1 MRSVPHK
8 ELKDSDY
15 TRVRR
20 NLLRTKGGPLQRDF
34 LDAVR
39 NSQTFLDYIQSE
51 ISTEG
56 SYELPLSPDP
66 MTEAEF
72 KAPPADTETRLYESW
87 SELTPRVACRSAF
100 WAYFTCR
107 HIAAHKINSVYLAA
121 SGGSTYGGAERIDRV
136 LMEPGEKQP
145 KMMDSAVRAVLL
157 RLGGIPEVR
166 GARSVFVNCPFARAW
181 WREHMVGQI
190 AQGDTSLAVQVRKI
204 IRINQDYWE
213 KIVDRIVSR
222 NSTFGSFKVRN
233 AFLQTLARFIEANPG
248 SALQKPEVLTHTCRR
263 ISVHQGTREL
273 SILDD
278 VELGNVMNAVICSV

>member
-20 NLLRTKGGPLQRDF
+20 NLLRTKGGPLQRNF

-39 NSQTFLDYIQSE
+39 NNQAFLDYIQSE

-87 SELTPRVACRSAF
+87 SELTPRVACRSTF

-107 HIAAHKINSVYLAA
+107 HIAAHKINSFYLAA
-121 SGGSTYGGAERIDRV
+121 NGGNMSGGAERIDRA
-136 LMEPGEKQP
+136 LMETGEKQP
-145 KMMDSAVRAVLL
+145 KMMDSTVRTVLR

-166 GARSVFVNCPFARAW
+166 GNRSVYVDCPFARAW
-181 WREHMVGQI
+181 WRGRLVEQT
-190 AQGDTSLAVQVRKI
+190 AQEDTSLAVQVRKV
-204 IRINQDYWE
+204 IRIHQTYWE
-213 KIVDRIVSR
+213 KLIDRIVSR
-222 NSTFGSFKVRN
+222 NSTFGSLQVRN
-233 AFLQTLARFIEANPG
+233 AFLQALACFIAANPG
-248 SALQKPEVLTHTCRR
+248 GALHKTKALERTCRR
-263 ISVHQGTREL
+263 IAVHQGVREL

-278 VELGNVMNAVICSV
+278 TELGDIMNAVIHSV